1 VYRDGEGM
9 TQTGSA
15 RSTLDEVRRLSQSI
29 TDVMAG
35 LQNQQALLRAREM
48 TVPPEGLQSVGSFLQ
63 GVERLEATLK
73 DMERE
78 TRQLQAL
85 VANAA
90 LMNSSRDID
99 SVLAGAMDEV
109 LALTG
114 AERSY
119 LVMRDEQTGALDFRV
134 TRELASSQRESES
147 VSGPKV
153 SSTILATV
161 LTTGQPMLTDNAL
174 NDPRTA
180 NSATVAQFVMR
191 SVMCVPLRYKDRT
204 IGAIYVDNRFR
215 SGVFTERELNL
226 LNAFA
231 NQIAIAIE
239 NALLFQRVQVTL
251 AEITEM
257 KELIENVFAS
267 IGSGVITTT
276 ADHHIMTFNNAS
288 EAILRRTAP
297 DAIGQ
302 PLSAIMPRIEADL
315 DTLLRA
321 VRDTNAATTLETTSE
336 MPDRGRV
343 VLSMKLSPLKDGK
356 RDTQG
361 VAMVLDD
368 LTAER
373 EREETA
379 QVMRRY
385 LPPGML
391 DNIQH
396 ISRLA
401 LGGERREVSC
411 LFADVCPLKTFTHH
425 SPAQVMELL
434 NIYLSRATEAVYASN
449 GLIDKYMGSEIMVLF
464 NTQLNPMTDHPG
476 SALTAALELRHALLA
491 VHEALGIDSDPNF
504 YRVGIHSGV
513 ATLGN
518 VGSVKRRNFTAIGD
532 TINLAKRLEENA
544 APGQILVSEDVLS
557 YARSVGTPL
566 GGIRLDERG
575 TIQVKGRRQQTPVY
589 EVHADG

>member
-1 VYRDGEGM
+1 M
-9 TQTGSA
+9 TQTEGA
-15 RSTLDEVRRLSQSI
+15 GSTLDEVRRLNQSI
-29 TDVMAG
+29 ADVMAG
-35 LQNQQALLRAREM
+35 LQSQQALLRLREM
-48 TVPPEGLQSVGSFLQ
+48 AVPPEGLQSVGTLQQ

-109 LALTG
+109 LELTG
-114 AERSY
+114 AERGY
-119 LVMRDEQTGALDFRV
+119 LVLRDETSGALNFRV
-134 TRELASSQRESES
+134 SRELQSSQRDSES

-153 SSTILATV
+153 SSTILNTV
-161 LTTGQPMLTDNAL
+161 LTTGAPMLTDNAL

-231 NQIAIAIE
+231 NQIAIATE
-239 NALLFQRVQVTL
+239 NALLFQRVQATL

-267 IGSGVITTT
+267 IGSGVITTS

-288 EAILRRTAP
+288 EAILRRAAP
-297 DAIGQ
+297 DAIGR
-302 PLSAIMPRIEADL
+302 PLNTIMPRIEADL
-315 DTLLRA
+315 DALLRT
-321 VRDTNAATTLETTSE
+321 VRDTNAATMLETTSE

-343 VLSMKLSPLKDGK
+343 VLSMKLSPLKDGS
-356 RDTQG
+356 RQTQG

-385 LPPGML
+385 LPPGMM
-391 DNIQH
+391 DQIQH

-401 LGGERREVSC
+401 LGGERREVTC
-411 LFADVCPLKTFTHH
+411 LFADVCPLKTFSQHNP
-425 SPAQVMELL
+425 SQVMELL
-434 NIYLSRATEAVYASN
+434 NHYLSTATEAIYASN
-449 GLIDKYMGSEIMVLF
+449 GLIDKYMGSEMMVLF
-464 NTQLNPMTDHPG
+464 NTQLNPLIDHPG
-476 SALTAALELRHALLA
+476 SALAAALELRRALLA
-491 VHEALGIDSDPNF
+491 LHDELGIDGNPDF
-504 YRVGIHSGV
+504 YRIGIHSGV

-518 VGSVKRRNFTAIGD
+518 VGSAKRRNFTAIGD
-532 TINLAKRLEENA
+532 TINLSKRLEENA
-544 APGQILVSEDVLS
+544 TAGQILVSEDVLS
-557 YARSVGTPL
+557 YAQAAGTTL
-566 GGIRLDERG
+566 TGIRLDERG
-575 TIQVKGRRQQTPVY
+575 TIQVKGRRQLTPVY

>member
-1 VYRDGEGM
+1 M
-9 TQTGSA
+9 TQTDSGA
-15 RSTLDEVRRLSQSI
+15 VSTLGEVRRLSQSI
-29 TDVMAG
+29 ADVMAG
-35 LQNQQALLRAREM
+35 LQNQQELLRLREM
-48 TVPPEGLQSVGSFLQ
+48 TIPPEGFQSVAAFQQ
-63 GVERLEATLK
+63 GVDRLEASLK

-99 SVLAGAMDEV
+99 SVLAGAMDQV
-109 LALTG
+109 LDLTG
-114 AERSY
+114 AERGY
-119 LVMRDEQTGALDFRV
+119 LVLRDETSGALTFRV
-134 TRELASSQRESES
+134 SRELESSQRESDS

-153 SSTILATV
+153 SNTILNQV
-161 LTTGQPMLTDNAL
+161 LTSGEPMLTDNAFS
-174 NDPRTA
+174 DPRTA

-215 SGVFTERELNL
+215 TSVFSERELNL

-276 ADHHIMTFNNAS
+276 ADHHIMTFNSAS
-288 EAILRRTAP
+288 EAILRRAAP
-297 DAIGQ
+297 DAIGR

-315 DTLLRA
+315 DELLRA
-321 VRDTNAATTLETTSE
+321 VRDNNTATMFETTSE

-343 VLSMKLSPLKDGK
+343 VLSMKLSPLKDGS
-356 RDTQG
+356 RQTQG
-361 VAMVLDD
+361 VTMVLDD

-373 EREETA
+373 EREETVE
-379 QVMRRY
+379 VMRRY
-385 LPPGML
+385 LPPGMM

-401 LGGERREVSC
+401 LGGERREVTC
-411 LFADVCPLKTFTHH
+411 LFADVRPLSRF
-425 SPAQVMELL
+425 PANLRPPQIMELL
-434 NIYLSRATEAVYASN
+434 NVYLARATQAIFASN
-449 GLIDKYMGSEIMVLF
+449 GLIDKYMGSEMMVLF
-464 NTQLNPMTDHPG
+464 NTQLNPLTDHPG
-476 SALTAALELRHALLA
+476 SALAAALEFRRALI
-491 VHEALGIDSDPNF
+491 ALHDELGLEGDAHF

-518 VGSVKRRNFTAIGD
+518 VGSLKRRNFTAIGD

-557 YARSVGTPL
+557 YAQSVGTAL
-566 GGIRLDERG
+566 DGVRLDERG
-575 TIQVKGRRQQTPVY
+575 TIQVKGRQQQTPVY
-589 EVHADG
+589 EVHADD